1 MLEWNRIYNMDC
13 FDGLRMIDD
22 ESINCV
28 ITSPPYY
35 RLRNYEVNILQ
46 EIHGTD
52 PYGTW
57 RNYNVTVTEVIPDS
71 PRIVIESFNAG

>member
-1 MLEWNRIYNMDC
+1 MNKNNKKLKIFFIKRNDGVNYDEYDSAVVVAHTEEEVVNMLR
-13 FDGLRMIDD
+13 
-22 ESINCV
+22 SK
-28 ITSPPYY
+28 
-35 RLRNYEVNILQ
+35 
-46 EIHGTD
+46 HGTD

>member
-1 MLEWNRIYNMDC
+1 MDAKKLKIFHIVRNDGAGFDEYDSAVVVAHTKEEAVNMLQ
-13 FDGLRMIDD
+13 
-22 ESINCV
+22 SK
-28 ITSPPYY
+28 
-35 RLRNYEVNILQ
+35 
-46 EIHGTD
+46 HGTD